1 MIWLADFALPSGL
14 PVVSIIQ
21 YGIGGIVALIG
32 AIAASKARNAWKQG
46 QGDEFYAFAQKKR
59 LFFRPGAPA
68 HIAPMRSPFM
78 LGFEDSGYYR
88 DPVIAKF
95 APYFPQFDQTV
106 LQQLDTDTPPPS
118 AINIMEGRDANG
130 TEWTIFQLAQAK
142 VGVTRHLIAESPVVL
157 PMFSLRPET
166 PATRAA
172 KSAGKRELQVEN
184 HAFNDRYYIDTNS
197 PDQVL
202 HLLHPRAIDRI
213 MYLPAATWDFN
224 FRYIMVTIP
233 GDASAQSLETYYNA
247 IADFIRMIPNYY
259 RKDYALNPTQ

>member
-1 MIWLADFALPSGL
+1 MGDLINIGISG
-14 PVVSIIQ
+14 VVLVIS
-21 YGIGGIVALIG
+21 G
-32 AIAASKARNAWKQG
+32 IAAARGRRAWQKG
-46 QGDEFYAFAQKKR
+46 QSDEYLLFSQKKG
-59 LFFRPGAPA
+59 LFFRPGS
-68 HIAPMRSPFM
+68 PMRVSPIQSP
-78 LGFEDSGYYR
+78 LGLDFGTENVYD
-88 DPVIAKF
+88 DPVLRRF
-95 APYFPQFDQTV
+95 APFFPQFDQSI
-106 LQQLDTDTPPPS
+106 LQQLDDDSPPPA

-130 TEWTIFQLAQAK
+130 TEWTIFQLTGARM
-142 VGVTRHLIAESPVVL
+142 GVTRHLIAESPVAL

-166 PATRAA
+166 PATRTA